1 MCGGFLILHEIAEPG
16 LRHQDGGWWVVGG
29 WSVTILGGGGCG
41 GGVGAF

>member
-16 LRHQDGGWWVVGG
+16 LRHLD
-29 WSVTILGGGGCG
+29 GGGGGGGWVVCDHTGWGWCG